1 MRAAEYLALM
11 LGELLGFLGDILVD
25 IILQPLVG
33 ALLSALA
40 WALHILLYPLL
51 LSIGWACAWWK
62 SGNGFK
68 ELWQTHGPG
77 ELHRLGRQ
85 HTLLA
90 AEYSTA
96 GLLIA
101 LVLLGMGAV
110 LYSVGKLTGL

>member
-1 MRAAEYLALM
+1 M
-11 LGELLGFLGDILVD
+11 LGELLGFLGNVLADMIFY
-25 IILQPLVG
+25 PLLG

-40 WALHILLYPLL
+40 WVFHILFYPLL
-51 LSIGWACAWWK
+51 LGIGWGRAWWK
-62 SGNGFK
+62 SANGFA
-68 ELWQTHGPG
+68 ELWHNHGPV

-101 LVLLGMGAV
+101 LALLGISAV
-110 LYSVGKLTGL
+110 LYGVGKLTGL